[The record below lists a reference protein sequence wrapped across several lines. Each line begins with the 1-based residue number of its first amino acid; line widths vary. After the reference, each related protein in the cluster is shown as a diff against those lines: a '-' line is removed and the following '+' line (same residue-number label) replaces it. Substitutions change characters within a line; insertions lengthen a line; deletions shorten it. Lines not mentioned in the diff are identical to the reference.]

1 MFAKRFV
8 SQTVLCCAVLCCAAL
23 RVPPY
28 RAAADSPAL
37 LVHAPDR
44 RDAFGLLGSSLLGST
59 FSQLY
64 PAMLGLTSAGGL
76 ASACLPSA
84 AGGAVLH
91 ACVLACLL
99 ACLVTG

>member
-1 MFAKRFV
+1 MLL
-8 SQTVLCCAVLCCAAL
+8 TYLE
-23 RVPPY
+23 PH

-64 PAMLGLTSAGGL
+64 PAMLGLASAGKL
-76 ASACLPSA
+76 WSALSASVAG
-84 AGGAVLH
+84 AGGALW
-91 ACVLACLL
+91 
-99 ACLVTG
+99 